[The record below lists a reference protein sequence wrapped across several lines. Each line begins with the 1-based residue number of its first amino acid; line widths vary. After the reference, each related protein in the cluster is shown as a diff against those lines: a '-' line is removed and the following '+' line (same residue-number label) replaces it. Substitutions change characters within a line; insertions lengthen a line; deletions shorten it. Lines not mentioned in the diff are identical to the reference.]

1 MMCFK
6 SFEEKLQDITCS
18 EIHFGLLRRHVSV
31 LRPEKP
37 DKHSVIRKRRWT
49 EFQVLQSRNPTNPFA
64 ILEPQNPWIDD
75 FYVVQERHATDFKA
89 PRL

>member
-1 MMCFK
+1 MMRK

-18 EIHFGLLRRHVSV
+18 EIHFGLLGRHISVSG
-31 LRPEKP
+31 PEKP
-37 DKHSVIRKRRWT
+37 DEHSEIRKRRWT
-49 EFQVLQSRNPTNPFA
+49 EFQVLQLHNPTNPFA
-64 ILEPQNPWIDD
+64 ILEPQNPWIDE